1 MVGLIALLSA
11 ACGGG
16 GSDDASFPGPVPL
29 PESSALPGA
38 GSTASGSG
46 AAGSS
51 PASSPVPA
59 QPVDPRESGLEVG
72 FGEWAVTP
80 EADAIRPG
88 PVTFVVHNGGRLVHG
103 FELKSEDEGDSGSNS
118 GSGSGE
124 DEFKVESNTFGPGQ
138 TVRIPVDL
146 PPGLYELEC
155 SVANHD
161 ELGMRSLLEV
171 RGDAPLVAPEVAA
184 SDQVAIEGFVFQ
196 PPTLDVPAQT
206 EITWVNRD
214 GTPHTVTARDQSFDS
229 GTMEEGATFSARFEA
244 PGEFAYFCQIH
255 PDMEGVI
262 RITG

>member
-1 MVGLIALLSA
+1 MVGLVALLAAA
-11 ACGGG
+11 ACGGD
-16 GSDDASFPGPVPL
+16 GSGDASFSGPDPLSPSSPPGPASTSSVP
-29 PESSALPGA
+29 
-38 GSTASGSG
+38 G
-46 AAGSS
+46 AAGLP
-51 PASSPVPA
+51 PAPA
-59 QPVDPRESGLEVG
+59 QRVDPRKGGLEVG

-103 FELKSEDEGDSGSNS
+103 FELKSEEEGGSGSNS

-138 TVRIPVDL
+138 TVRIAVDL

-171 RGDAPLVAPEVAA
+171 REDAPLVAPEVAA
-184 SDQVAIEGFVFQ
+184 SNQVVVEGFAFR

-214 GTPHTVTARDQSFDS
+214 ATPHTVTARDGSFDS
-229 GTMEEGATFSARFEA
+229 DILDGGGTFSAGFDT
-244 PGEFAYFCQIH
+244 PGEFAYFCKIH

-262 RITG
+262 RVAG